1 MLVAGFDVGEC
12 HCDGGD
18 DDDRRRWVMEV
29 VMVMV
34 VMVMVVMVMMV
45 MVMMVMVMMV
55 MVMMVMVIVVVAAAD
70 AYGSNDIYSS
80 SFIIM
85 RVSA

>member
-55 MVMMVMVIVVVAAAD
+55 MVIVVVAAAD